1 MATTSVSCRRENLSD
16 TKIQATKLQRLAERR
31 EARRAQRGRE
41 KKARARARTAAAAA
55 RGGDTCEDLGGG
67 LRAVRGGSVVHILKP
82 TNEVCIFFPPRKPSA
97 SPRSFEVCVN
107 Y

>member
-41 KKARARARTAAAAA
+41 KKARARREREKEMENA
-55 RGGDTCEDLGGG
+55 
-67 LRAVRGGSVVHILKP
+67 
-82 TNEVCIFFPPRKPSA
+82 
-97 SPRSFEVCVN
+97 FEINVPLIVDIGIGN
-107 Y
+107 NWLEAH

>member
-55 RGGDTCEDLGGG
+55 RGGDTCEEQGWE
-67 LRAVRGGSVVHILKP
+67 S
-82 TNEVCIFFPPRKPSA
+82 SA
-97 SPRSFEVCVN
+97 STFEERRSAAKREK
-107 Y
+107 